1 MKGLKMISFKH
12 LACIAAMLTIM
23 ANYVYAGGIYLTEL
37 GTPISVGT
45 AGVGS
50 VTNTNG
56 ADSVFTNPAGMT
68 GIKGDQ
74 FIAGSQAVLPT
85 IRFDPD
91 SGSTA
96 GGDDGGNAG
105 SATVIPS
112 AFYVKDL
119 GNDWRIGISMTAQLG
134 GGVDYGG
141 DFVGRYSAQKSVLSG
156 YGISPAVA
164 YRVNN
169 KLSVGA
175 GLSSVYTD
183 LDLDIAINQ
192 PGPMAND
199 GVAKFDELTD
209 WSYQGYLGLTYQA
222 SDRLT
227 IGAVYRSE
235 ADADLEGDLHFFNVP
250 PGTMTGDGAIDYTYP
265 QVIQVGVK
273 YQLTHDTILM
283 ADLDWEEWSEFGA
296 TRVEINNNAVGTFDR
311 NWDDTWHIG
320 FAVMHRLSEGQ
331 AISAGIAYDSSPV
344 DDQYRTADLPVD
356 EQVRLSAGYFHE
368 ISENMSYGL
377 GGTFL
382 WLGEGKMDQTVQGE
396 RYVGEFST
404 NHIIFLSAT
413 LKYEF

>member
-23 ANYVYAGGIYLTEL
+23 VNYVYAGGIYLTEL

-45 AGVGS
+45 AGVGN
-50 VTNTNG
+50 VTNTEG

-74 FIAGSQAVLPT
+74 FVGGSQVVLPT
-85 IRFDPD
+85 IRFDSD

-96 GGDDGGNAG
+96 GGGDGGNAG
-105 SATVIPS
+105 FASAIPS

-119 GNDWRIGISMTAQLG
+119 GDDWRVGISLTAQLG

-141 DFVGRYSAQKSVLSG
+141 DFVGRYSAQKSVLGG

-164 YRVNN
+164 YRVND

-183 LDLDIAINQ
+183 FDLDVAINR

-227 IGAVYRSE
+227 LGAV
-235 ADADLEGDLHFFNVP
+235 
-250 PGTMTGDGAIDYTYP
+250 
-265 QVIQVGVK
+265 
-273 YQLTHDTILM
+273 
-283 ADLDWEEWSEFGA
+283 
-296 TRVEINNNAVGTFDR
+296 
-311 NWDDTWHIG
+311 
-320 FAVMHRLSEGQ
+320 
-331 AISAGIAYDSSPV
+331 
-344 DDQYRTADLPVD
+344 
-356 EQVRLSAGYFHE
+356 
-368 ISENMSYGL
+368 
-377 GGTFL
+377 
-382 WLGEGKMDQTVQGE
+382 
-396 RYVGEFST
+396 
-404 NHIIFLSAT
+404 
-413 LKYEF
+413 

>member
-1 MKGLKMISFKH
+1 MIGFKH

-23 ANYVYAGGIYLTEL
+23 ANPVYAGGIYLTEL

-45 AGVGS
+45 AGVGN

-74 FIAGSQAVLPT
+74 SIAGSQAVLAN

-105 SATVIPS
+105 AAAVIPS

-119 GNDWRIGISMTAQLG
+119 ENDWRIGISMTAQLG

-164 YRVNN
+164 YQVNN

-175 GLSSVYTD
+175 GISFLYTD
-183 LDLDIAINQ
+183 LDLDISINK

-199 GVAKFDELTD
+199 GVAKFDSALCM
-209 WSYQGYLGLTYQA
+209 YL
-222 SDRLT
+222 S
-227 IGAVYRSE
+227 
-235 ADADLEGDLHFFNVP
+235 
-250 PGTMTGDGAIDYTYP
+250 
-265 QVIQVGVK
+265 
-273 YQLTHDTILM
+273 
-283 ADLDWEEWSEFGA
+283 
-296 TRVEINNNAVGTFDR
+296 
-311 NWDDTWHIG
+311 
-320 FAVMHRLSEGQ
+320 
-331 AISAGIAYDSSPV
+331 
-344 DDQYRTADLPVD
+344 
-356 EQVRLSAGYFHE
+356 
-368 ISENMSYGL
+368 
-377 GGTFL
+377 
-382 WLGEGKMDQTVQGE
+382 
-396 RYVGEFST
+396 
-404 NHIIFLSAT
+404 
-413 LKYEF
+413 

>member
-45 AGVGS
+45 AGVGN
-50 VTNTNG
+50 VTNTQG
-56 ADSVFTNPAGMT
+56 ADSVFTNPAGMI
-68 GIKGDQ
+68 GIKGDR
-74 FIAGSQAVLPT
+74 IVAGSQAVLPT
-85 IRFDPD
+85 IRFDSD

-96 GGDDGGNAG
+96 GGGDGGNAG
-105 SATVIPS
+105 SVNAIPS
-112 AFYVKDL
+112 AFYVKNL
-119 GNDWRIGISMTAQLG
+119 GNDWRIGIALTAQLG
-134 GGVDYGG
+134 GGVEYGS
-141 DFVGRYSAQKSVLSG
+141 DFVGRYSATKSVLGG

-183 LDLDIAINQ
+183 LDLDVAINR
-192 PGPMAND
+192 PGPIAND
-199 GVAKFDELTD
+199 GYAVFDELTD

-227 IGAVYRSE
+227 LGAVYRSE
-235 ADADLEGDLHFFNVP
+235 ADADLEGDLHFKNVR
-250 PGTMTGDGAIDYTYP
+250 PGSMTGEGAIDYTYP
-265 QVIQVGVK
+265 QVIQVGIK
-273 YQLTHDTILM
+273 YKLTQDTALL
-283 ADLDWEEWSEFGA
+283 ADFDWEEWSEFGA
-296 TRVEINNNAVGTFDR
+296 TRIGINNNVVSAFDR

-320 FAVMHRLSEGQ
+320 VAVVHNLSEGQ
-331 AISAGIAYDSSPV
+331 SIAAGIGYDSSPV
-344 DDQYRTADLPVD
+344 SDQYRTADLPAD
-356 EQVRLSAGYFHE
+356 EQVRFSAAYSNE
-368 ISENMSYGL
+368 ISEKISFAL

-382 WLGEGKMDQTVQGE
+382 WLGEGKMDQVAQGE
-396 RYVGEFST
+396 RYVGDFST
-404 NHIIFLSAT
+404 NQVIFLSAT

>member
-1 MKGLKMISFKH
+1 
-12 LACIAAMLTIM
+12 
-23 ANYVYAGGIYLTEL
+23 
-37 GTPISVGT
+37 
-45 AGVGS
+45 
-50 VTNTNG
+50 
-56 ADSVFTNPAGMT
+56 
-68 GIKGDQ
+68 
-74 FIAGSQAVLPT
+74 
-85 IRFDPD
+85 
-91 SGSTA
+91 
-96 GGDDGGNAG
+96 
-105 SATVIPS
+105 
-112 AFYVKDL
+112 
-119 GNDWRIGISMTAQLG
+119 MTAQLG

-141 DFVGRYSAQKSVLSG
+141 DFVGRYSAQKSVLGG

-164 YRVNN
+164 YRVND

-183 LDLDIAINQ
+183 LDLDVAINR

-227 IGAVYRSE
+227 LGAVYRGE

-250 PGTMTGDGAIDYTYP
+250 PGSMTGDGAIDYTYP

-273 YQLTHDTILM
+273 YQLTPDTILM
-283 ADLDWEEWSEFGA
+283 ADLDWEEWSKFGA
-296 TRVEINNNAVGTFDR
+296 TRVDINNNAVETFDR

-331 AISAGIAYDSSPV
+331 RISAGIGYDSSPV
-344 DDQYRTADLPVD
+344 SDQYRTADLPAD
-356 EQVRLSAGYFHE
+356 EQVRLSAGYFNE
-368 ISENMSYGL
+368 FSENMSFAL

-382 WLGEGKMDQTVQGE
+382 WLGDGKMDQTVQGE

-404 NHIIFLSAT
+404 NQIIFLSAT
-413 LKYEF
+413 FKYEF